1 MPERDSLSYL
11 EERVGKLD
19 NRQDQLEGVLIEIK
33 DAITRIV
40 VLTEKHQALREDFT
54 SLKDVVEDRSQRIEK
69 IALSIEGDKG
79 AIRGAGLVIG
89 LLFTILAW
97 VGASSLGKLSEL
109 EYGFNK
115 VAKDIAVLE
124 QDVYKQNKPV
134 KND

>member
-54 SLKDVVEDRSQRIEK
+54 SLKDVVEDRSRRIEK

-115 VAKDIAVLE
+115 AAKDIAVLE
-124 QDVYKQNKPV
+124 QGVYKQNKPV

>member
-40 VLTEKHQALREDFT
+40 ILTEKHQALREDFT
-54 SLKDVVEDRSQRIEK
+54 SLKDVVEDRSRRIEK
-69 IALSIEGDKG
+69 IALSIEGDRG

-109 EYGFNK
+109 EYGFNNA
-115 VAKDIAVLE
+115 VKDIAVLE
-124 QDVYKQNKPV
+124 QNVDVVKKPTQNK
-134 KND
+134 